1 MKIKELADEIIVI
14 NLEKRKDRLENCL
27 EQSKKYNFS
36 FTRIEAIDGEEI
48 ENSRGLRPGEY
59 ALLLSHKKAIEYCVD
74 KNFKKALILED
85 DFQFYDDTE
94 ERLEEFN
101 LIPDDWEVV
110 YLGANHYNLG
120 AGSIPPEKINGGI
133 IRIFTS
139 FTTHALLINQ
149 SCFPSISKILENPVE
164 PLDVCYLDIQK
175 NKKCYSFSKSI
186 CKQYDSYSDIIYTDP
201 QYNKRGVFD

>member
-1 MKIKELADEIIVI
+1 MKIKDLADEIIVI

-36 FTRIEAIDGEEI
+36 FTRIEAIAGEDV
-48 ENSRGLRPGEY
+48 ENSRGLRLGEY
-59 ALLLSHKKAIEYCVD
+59 ALLLSHKKAIEYCSD
-74 KNFKKALILED
+74 KNLKKALILED

-149 SCFPSISKILENPVE
+149 SCFPNILKILENPVE

-186 CKQYDSYSDIIYTDP
+186 CKQYDSYSDIIYIDP
-201 QYNKRGVFD
+201 QYNKRGLFD